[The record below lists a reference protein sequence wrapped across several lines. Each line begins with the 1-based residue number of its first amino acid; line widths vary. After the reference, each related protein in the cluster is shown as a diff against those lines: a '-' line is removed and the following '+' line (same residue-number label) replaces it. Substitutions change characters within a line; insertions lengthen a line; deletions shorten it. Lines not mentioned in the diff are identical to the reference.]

1 VPYCHI
7 TLLSL
12 KCEQLFLL
20 FRKDVFM
27 NYSKIYYCDIANGTG
42 VRTSLFVSGCR
53 NHCIECF
60 NKETWDFSHGEPFD
74 EEVQKKILSSISPS
88 YVEGISILG
97 GEPMEPENQEAL
109 LPFLLE
115 LKKALPKKT
124 VWIYTGF
131 TFEELF
137 DEKKR
142 CCTEYTKG
150 ILSTTD
156 ILVDGPF
163 LIEKKNISLAFRGS
177 ENQRIIDV
185 KETLLRKKVVL
196 SPLMQ

>member
-1 VPYCHI
+1 
-7 TLLSL
+7 
-12 KCEQLFLL
+12 
-20 FRKDVFM
+20 M
-27 NYSKIYYCDIANGTG
+27 NYCNIKYCDIANGTG

-60 NKETWDFSHGEPFD
+60 NKETWDFSNGLPFD
-74 EEVQKKILSSISPS
+74 EETKSKIMDSLSPS
-88 YVEGISILG
+88 YVDGISILG

-115 LKKALPKKT
+115 LKKALQKKT

-137 DEKKR
+137 DEKMR
-142 CCTEYTKG
+142 CCTKYTED
-150 ILSTTD
+150 ILSCTD

-163 LIEKKNISLAFRGS
+163 LIEKKNISLPFRGS

-185 KETLLRKKVVL
+185 KESLKKREPVL
-196 SPLMQ
+196 SPLMR